1 LDLLELIDQLEDTV
15 LQGRQARFGGGW
27 TVDRALLM
35 ELIDR
40 MRSAVPAEVEDAR
53 AILRERNDVLARA
66 EEDARIALTKARQEA
81 DNIVNS
87 HDLVLDAQRR
97 AGEMVEESREQA
109 TQLLEDARGQAA
121 RVRGEA
127 TTQAVEQALEA
138 DRYSLDMLQ
147 RLDAQ
152 LAAIQTSVRAGA
164 DQLETKV
171 SRAEEY
177 VDVEARDRAIRE
189 DSAATT

>member
-1 LDLLELIDQLEDTV
+1 MDLLELIDQLEDTV

-53 AILRERNDVLARA
+53 TILRERNDVLARA
-66 EEDARIALTKARQEA
+66 EEDAQITLTKARQEA

-97 AGEMVEESREQA
+97 AGEMVEESREQT
-109 TQLLEDARGQAA
+109 TQLLEEARAQRVERLGAVQRERRDAVSVSSR
-121 RVRGEA
+121 
-127 TTQAVEQALEA
+127 
-138 DRYSLDMLQ
+138 D
-147 RLDAQ
+147 Q
-152 LAAIQTSVRAGA
+152 LAHEGTPPSTSSATSLAELKPEVIAPWKPPAGNVQA
-164 DQLETKV
+164 P
-171 SRAEEY
+171 
-177 VDVEARDRAIRE
+177 AR
-189 DSAATT
+189 